1 MRSPPSLFKGSGGLA
16 TACRKI
22 QPTREKNQSALCMC
36 FCVNYVPACLH
47 VHTACVRVYT
57 YLRVC
62 SKCVSVRL
70 PVYANVFLRVSLETP
85 LARGGGEE
93 ECGGWK

>member
-1 MRSPPSLFKGSGGLA
+1 MRSPPPLFKGSGGLA

-47 VHTACVRVYT
+47 VQAACVQVYT

-62 SKCVSVRL
+62 SKRVSVCVNACC
-70 PVYANVFLRVSLETP
+70 VYPWKLLLRDDGVE
-85 LARGGGEE
+85 R